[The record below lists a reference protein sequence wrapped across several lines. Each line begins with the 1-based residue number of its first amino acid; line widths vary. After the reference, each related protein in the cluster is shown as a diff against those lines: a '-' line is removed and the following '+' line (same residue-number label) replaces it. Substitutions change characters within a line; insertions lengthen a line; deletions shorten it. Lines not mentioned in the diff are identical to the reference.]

1 MRVRRLPATLA
12 QRPDHPEEPVSDRS
26 RQEPPQTRR
35 ARRAAERKAS
45 RQAPAPSGRSP
56 IIWITGAALLAGV
69 VLLVVLIFVN
79 QPAGGVA
86 LTPPNDLTPTE
97 LADGRSVGAADA
109 PVTLEV
115 WADFQCPG
123 CGIFTRATEARL
135 MREYVT
141 DGKLRLLF
149 HDFAFIGE
157 ESVQAA
163 IAARAAGA
171 QNAFWPYHD
180 WLFANQDGEN
190 DGAFRREVLLAIADE
205 LGLDRAAFEA
215 SLDDPALAAAVAD
228 ETAAGRDVP
237 VPGTPTLVLNGQT
250 LSGVPS
256 WDELAALID
265 AGIEAAS
272 GASPAP

>member
-1 MRVRRLPATLA
+1 M
-12 QRPDHPEEPVSDRS
+12 SDRS

-35 ARRAAERKAS
+35 ARRAAERKAA
-45 RQAPAPSGRSP
+45 RQAPPSSGRSP
-56 IIWITGAALLAGV
+56 LIWITGAALVAGV
-69 VLLVVLIFVN
+69 VFLAVLLFAN
-79 QPAGGVA
+79 QPSGTVA
-86 LTPPNDLTPTE
+86 LTPPSDLTPTE
-97 LADGRSVGAADA
+97 LADGRAIGADDA
-109 PVTLEV
+109 PVTLDV

-135 MREYVT
+135 MRDYVA
-141 DGKLRLLF
+141 DGKLRLVF

-163 IAARAAGA
+163 IAARAAGR
-171 QNAFWPYHD
+171 QDAFWPYHD

-190 DGAFRREVLLAIADE
+190 AGAFRREVLLAIADE
-205 LGLDRAAFEA
+205 VGLDKAAFEA
-215 SLDDPALAAAVAD
+215 SLDDPELAAAVAD

-237 VPGTPTLVLNGQT
+237 VPGTPTLVLNGRT

-265 AGIEAAS
+265 AELEAAS
-272 GASPAP
+272 AQRPAP